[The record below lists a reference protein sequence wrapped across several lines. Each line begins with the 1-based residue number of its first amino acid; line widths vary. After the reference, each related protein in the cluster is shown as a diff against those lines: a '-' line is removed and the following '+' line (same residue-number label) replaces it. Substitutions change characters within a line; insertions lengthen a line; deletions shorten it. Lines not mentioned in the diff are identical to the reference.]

1 MVGGGIILALFVANC
16 IFWGV
21 LWCWGAR
28 IRDQLRR
35 DVVERQLKIIRDE
48 ERIQEEKD
56 LEEERMMIEQKR
68 RQGR

>member
-16 IFWGV
+16 IFWSV

-48 ERIQEEKD
+48 ERIQEEKA